1 MREFMAISV
10 FVSVGFGIMVSLG
23 ELCSSS
29 GSSLVLVSRV
39 LAGLPRHDRHARSS
53 LCPSWCVVV
62 PCRRVLRWAGAGLG
76 VLRVRPLV
84 VWLVWGLGLRVALRG
99 GIVLDGLRRDRC
111 GAGTR
116 GGLVGVEGVDGL
128 LGDGHGALCA
138 GRSLGGLVGASL
150 LGGAGRYV
158 QGGVG
163 RGAWSGRWGRVVLI
177 TGCSLGWRRA
187 LGAETGMR
195 WDSPALLVRGLLACR
210 WRRTHGPTR
219 GR

>member
-1 MREFMAISV
+1 M
-10 FVSVGFGIMVSLG
+10 
-23 ELCSSS
+23 
-29 GSSLVLVSRV
+29 
-39 LAGLPRHDRHARSS
+39 
-53 LCPSWCVVV
+53 
-62 PCRRVLRWAGAGLG
+62 
-76 VLRVRPLV
+76 
-84 VWLVWGLGLRVALRG
+84 
-99 GIVLDGLRRDRC
+99 LDGLRRDRC

-195 WDSPALLVRGLLACR
+195 WDSPALLVRGLHMYYEGK
-210 WRRTHGPTR
+210 WPTCTATCKAPTSFPSFEASAVLQR
-219 GR
+219 QD